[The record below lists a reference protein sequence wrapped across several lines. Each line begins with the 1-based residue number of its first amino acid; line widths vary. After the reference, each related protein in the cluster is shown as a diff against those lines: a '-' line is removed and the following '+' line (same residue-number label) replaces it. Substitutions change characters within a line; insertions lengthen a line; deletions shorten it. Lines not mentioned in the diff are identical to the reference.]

1 MAGQGWQRS
10 SADAPHHPY
19 VAQGREGLADH
30 WWNVNAGTRALAELT
45 RVCFINPFQVGRRG
59 PQGLKPAFFL
69 ALNGTAEAVP
79 YPKPIYETRS
89 TYWSLIREE
98 SHCIPAKI
106 PFRCAGCAA
115 HSR

>member
-45 RVCFINPFQVGRRG
+45 RVCFINPFQGGRCG

-79 YPKPIYETRS
+79 FPKPARTGVFRQSETGQAP
-89 TYWSLIREE
+89 SLHEF
-98 SHCIPAKI
+98 
-106 PFRCAGCAA
+106 FRKL
-115 HSR
+115 